1 MTDVTYQ
8 PSQIKIADVLVQ
20 QISMVDDIVV
30 VPTSVVERGTGSHD
44 TANDWTWLISF
55 TAAMVPFTA
64 FCYGHSKGMTVRVV
78 NAVVKS
84 PLGPAGLLLLP
95 FCTLAMEKSI
105 YDTVQ
110 AAQGIDPTTRP
121 ADRGGF
127 PSGGAEL
134 FPSLSFIPVQPRNMI
149 ATIFTVPPPAETNT
163 GSSFERTT

>member
-1 MTDVTYQ
+1 MSNLTDHQ
-8 PSQIKIADVLVQ
+8 RESPSGAMI
-20 QISMVDDIVV
+20 
-30 VPTSVVERGTGSHD
+30 VERGNHE
-44 TANDWTWLISF
+44 TANDGSWFISF
-55 TAAMVPFTA
+55 AAAMVPFTA
-64 FCYGHSKGMTVRVV
+64 FCYGHSKGLTVRVI

-127 PSGGAEL
+127 PSGGAEA
-134 FPSLSFIPVQPRNMI
+134 FPSFSLIPVQKR
-149 ATIFTVPPPAETNT
+149 
-163 GSSFERTT
+163 